1 MALSWKDKRI
11 KAINRLSQNKKWSCS
26 DNNPLFEEVMNIYES
41 PAKTRE
47 EYLIER
53 KKKNEEVSIFNTIR
67 NKLLV

>member
-1 MALSWKDKRI
+1 MSWKDKRI
-11 KAINRLSQNKKWSCS
+11 NAINRLSRTKKWSCS
-26 DNNPLFEEVMNIYES
+26 DNNPLFEEVMDIYES

-47 EYLIER
+47 EYLLER